1 MSMPRLALLAL
12 VLASLS
18 TPALAANARSS
29 VAKIKS
35 TGVTS
40 VAAAASAAPANTTL
54 PDDGS
59 VRDNGREKDH
69 ENMLNQLITDRLAKL
84 GAAALAP
91 ALAPTLP
98 HVPGLE
104 LGESENAFG
113 FKGLSNVDQAS
124 VNLGF
129 SVEPP
134 DQALCVGNGF
144 VFEGVNDA
152 FAVYDQHGVLL
163 AGPAQANAF
172 FNTDF
177 SLNVSDPKCLY
188 DKATDRWF
196 VTMTEYDN
204 FLSDNHIKIA
214 VSQTGD
220 PRGAFTIYDINVT
233 NDGSDFF
240 SGDCPCL
247 GDQPLIGADA
257 NAFYVSTNAFGFFSF
272 QGAQI
277 YAISKSALAAGAAAP
292 PAVHFDQLTSMMPGI
307 EFSFSIQPATTP
319 PGAAFAPNTEYLAQS
334 MRALKLENTLAVWTV
349 NNTSA
354 INGNVAQMSMSLV
367 ETPSQVYVQPVPA
380 RQKVGPTPRAESA
393 AINDP
398 EFGGDE
404 QSLDGNDQ
412 RMSQLTYLNGQL
424 WTTVGTASTTSGAP
438 VRDAVA
444 WFVINVANPAS
455 GPTASVASQGY
466 VAGPNSSHLL
476 YPALAVNSNGEAA
489 VVFTLTGPQFFPS
502 AAFWKFGAHS
512 LHMLAEGAAPQD
524 GFSAYAVGRP
534 RWGDYSAAAVGPT
547 GDIWMATEMIPDG
560 PRKRSA
566 NWGTFIGRTHQGQQD

>member
-40 VAAAASAAPANTTL
+40 VAAAASAGPANTTL

-59 VRDNGREKDH
+59 VRANGREKDH

-84 GAAALAP
+84 GAAARAAAF
-91 ALAPTLP
+91 ALPTLP

-104 LGESENAFG
+104 LGENENAFG

-152 FAVYDQHGVLL
+152 FAVYTESGRLV

-172 FNTDF
+172 FGVDF
-177 SLNVSDPKCLY
+177 SLNVSDPKCIY
-188 DKATDRWF
+188 DAASNRWF
-196 VTMTEYDN
+196 ITMTEYDN
-204 FLSDNHIKIA
+204 FFSDNHIKIA

-220 PRGAFTIYDINVT
+220 PTGNFNIYDINVT

-240 SGDCPCL
+240 TGDCPCL

-257 NAFYVSTNAFGFFSF
+257 NGFYISTQAFGFFSF

-277 YAISKSALAAGAAAP
+277 YALSKAALAKGATLVP
-292 PAVHFDQLTSMMPGI
+292 GVHFDQLSLLLPDI
-307 EFSFSIQPATTP
+307 EFSFSIQPSTTA
-319 PGAAFAPNTEYLAQS
+319 PGAKFATNTEFLAQS
-334 MRALKLENTLAVWTV
+334 MRAQKAENRLAVW
-349 NNTSA
+349 A
-354 INGNVAQMSMSLV
+354 
-367 ETPSQVYVQPVPA
+367 
-380 RQKVGPTPRAESA
+380 
-393 AINDP
+393 
-398 EFGGDE
+398 
-404 QSLDGNDQ
+404 
-412 RMSQLTYLNGQL
+412 
-424 WTTVGTASTTSGAP
+424 
-438 VRDAVA
+438 
-444 WFVINVANPAS
+444 
-455 GPTASVASQGY
+455 
-466 VAGPNSSHLL
+466 
-476 YPALAVNSNGEAA
+476 
-489 VVFTLTGPQFFPS
+489 
-502 AAFWKFGAHS
+502 
-512 LHMLAEGAAPQD
+512 
-524 GFSAYAVGRP
+524 
-534 RWGDYSAAAVGPT
+534 
-547 GDIWMATEMIPDG
+547 
-560 PRKRSA
+560 
-566 NWGTFIGRTHQGQQD
+566 